1 MKTIRLFMMALAMG
15 AVLLAADVNG
25 TWKATITLPD
35 GSTRENALTFKAEG
49 EKLSG
54 TVASRAGESKFDNGT
69 IKGDDIAFTV
79 VRNFGGNDITFNY
92 KGKVTG
98 NKIDF
103 KVSAGEREI
112 DMTAVKQ

>member
-1 MKTIRLFMMALAMG
+1 MNAIRLFVIGLAFAALM
-15 AVLLAADVNG
+15 LAADVNG
-25 TWKATITLPD
+25 AWKGTVTLPD
-35 GSTRENALTFKAEG
+35 GSTRENTLTFKADG

-54 TVASRAGESKFDNGT
+54 TIASQAGESKFDNGT

-79 VRNFGGNDITFNY
+79 VRNFGGNDITFQY

-98 NKIDF
+98 NKIAF
-103 KVSAGEREI
+103 KVSAGQREF

>member
-1 MKTIRLFMMALAMG
+1 MKTIRLFIMALAM
-15 AVLLAADVNG
+15 AAMTLAADVNG
-25 TWKATITLPD
+25 AWKGTVTLPD
-35 GSTRENALTFKAEG
+35 GSTRENTLTLKAEG

-54 TVASRAGESKFDNGT
+54 TVASQAGESKFDNGT

-98 NKIDF
+98 DKIAF
-103 KVSAGEREI
+103 KVSAGEREF

>member
-1 MKTIRLFMMALAMG
+1 MKMFRLFMLAVATV

-25 TWKATITLPD
+25 TWKAAFTLPD
-35 GSTRENALTFKAEG
+35 GSTRENTIALKAEG

-98 NKIDF
+98 DKIAF
-103 KVSAGEREI
+103 KVSAGEREF